1 MIASELMTPDPATAT
16 PETMIAEV
24 WDLMRDMD
32 IRHVPVVD
40 EGLLVGMVSDR
51 DLAYLDMV
59 GVLTVEGATS
69 LRDELATPVV
79 KVMSTDVISIDAETP
94 LGDAVALLIEHKVGA
109 LPVVRPET
117 RELVGILSY
126 IDVLKALQVSLGR
139 ND

>member
-1 MIASELMTPDPATAT
+1 
-16 PETMIAEV
+16 
-24 WDLMRDMD
+24 
-32 IRHVPVVD
+32 
-40 EGLLVGMVSDR
+40 
-51 DLAYLDMV
+51 MV

-79 KVMSTDVISIDAETP
+79 KVMSTDVISIDAETT
-94 LGDAVALLIEHKVGA
+94 LGDAIALLIEHKVGA